1 MYCGLLCYFLHP
13 VFFITKESR
22 RGKRNDDDGEPTLTT
37 VLARVDSWRL
47 LALEH
52 ELICMTLNSKK
63 PKTKRA
69 AASSKSLLEQEGPT
83 TRMQPFR
90 GLRHG
95 LLIAAAAFRSRGCG
109 RRSSSSYSS
118 PFVLCWS
125 LLRTTWF
132 TKGISSMQQSLGP
145 NTVLLSWTLN
155 KKWTEHIAAVLYTVE
170 ATTLLL
176 HHEKTAF
183 DIERSLLRKKAWT
196 SLAIKRK
203 HQISRIDAA
212 NLQEAFR
219 E

>member
-1 MYCGLLCYFLHP
+1 MRPSLLLLAPCLLHYQG
-13 VFFITKESR
+13 VASRQKEWR
-22 RGKRNDDDGEPTLTT
+22 RRRTYVDNGT
-37 VLARVDSWRL
+37 RVDSWRL

-52 ELICMTLNSKK
+52 ELIRMTLNSKK

-155 KKWTEHIAAVLYTVE
+155 KKWTEHKAAVLHTVE
-170 ATTLLL
+170 ATILL
-176 HHEKTAF
+176 HYEKAAF

-196 SLAIKRK
+196 SLAIQRK